1 MKKLQVFYNGWGE
14 RWPLCTLADT
24 GSGIVLEYAPQ
35 AAEHGLQLSPLHYP
49 LPLAGASAKTFKGEP
64 AFYGL
69 PGFVAD
75 ALPDGWGMLLMDR
88 ALRKAGR
95 DPRSVSVLERL
106 AIIGD
111 TAIGAL
117 SFEPSQAD
125 LLPAEMLSIN
135 NLVGEVRQLQSSFQT
150 ESASTSMKANIK
162 VDMALQHLMRL
173 GGSPQGARPKVLV
186 DFNART
192 GAITSGMPLT
202 GSTRP
207 WLIKF
212 PAEAEHREVC
222 AIEELYA
229 KLARKGGMD
238 MPCSKYFDVGAKHSA
253 FGVERF
259 DRHIH
264 RSMDGKA
271 PTANIKRI
279 PVLSLSGALHADHR
293 LPSLDYESLLLAT
306 LRITGDQRE
315 VLKAFE
321 RCVFNVLMHNRDDH
335 ARNFAYC
342 LNEKGFWTLSPAFDL
357 TYSQGPG
364 GEHSTSVAGHGK
376 NITRTHLLQVAK
388 TGGVKLK
395 DAVSAIDHWI
405 AVTSK
410 LTTVVKEL
418 PIRRATIALLVKQVA
433 EQRNLLRGGV

>member
-1 MKKLQVFYNGWGE
+1 MKKLQVIYNGWGE
-14 RWPLCTLADT
+14 HWPLCTLADT
-24 GSGIVLEYAPQ
+24 GRGIVFEYAPH
-35 AAEHGLQLSPLHYP
+35 ATEHGLQLSPLHYP
-49 LPLAGASAKTFKGEP
+49 LPLAGAMAKTFKGEP
-64 AFYGL
+64 AFHGL

-106 AIIGD
+106 AIIGRSS
-111 TAIGAL
+111 IGAL
-117 SFEPSQAD
+117 SFEPSHAD
-125 LLPAEMLSIN
+125 LLPAEVLSIN
-135 NLVGEVRQLQSSFQT
+135 GLVSEVRHLQSSFQND
-150 ESASTSMKANIK
+150 SAIDSMKTN
-162 VDMALQHLMRL
+162 VALQHLMRL

-186 DFNART
+186 DFNARI
-192 GAITSGMPLT
+192 GAISSGLPLM

-212 PAEAEHREVC
+212 PADAEHREVC
-222 AIEELYA
+222 AVEELYA
-229 KLARKGGMD
+229 KLARKGGME
-238 MPCSKYFDVGAKHSA
+238 MPRSKYFDVGAKHSA

-259 DRHIH
+259 DRHI
-264 RSMDGKA
+264 DGKV
-271 PTANIKRI
+271 PNANIKRI

-376 NITRTHLLQVAK
+376 NVTRGHLLQVAK
-388 TGGVKLK
+388 TGGVKTK
-395 DAVSAIDHWI
+395 DAVQAIDHWV

-410 LTTVVKEL
+410 LATIAKDL
-418 PIRRATIALLVKQVA
+418 PIRRATVALLVKQVA
-433 EQRNLLRGGV
+433 EQSGLLRGGV

>member
-1 MKKLQVFYNGWGE
+1 MKKLQVIYNGWGAC
-14 RWPLCTLADT
+14 WPLGTLADT
-24 GSGIVLEYAPQ
+24 GSGVVFEYSPQ
-35 AAEHGLQLSPLHYP
+35 AVSHGFELSPLHHP
-49 LPLAGASAKTFKGEP
+49 LPLAGASTRTFKGEP
-64 AFYGL
+64 HFYGL
-69 PGFVAD
+69 PGFIAD
-75 ALPDGWGMLLMDR
+75 SLPDGWGMLLMDR

-106 AIIGD
+106 AIIGN

-125 LLPAEMLSIN
+125 FLPAEILSIN
-135 NLVGEVRQLQSSFQT
+135 SLAGEVRQLQPSSQT
-150 ESASTSMKANIK
+150 DTATSAVKA
-162 VDMALQHLMRL
+162 DAALQHLMQL

-186 DFNART
+186 DFDSQT
-192 GAITSGMPLT
+192 GTITSGMPLT

-212 PAEAEHREVC
+212 PAHAEHREVC
-222 AIEELYA
+222 AVEELYA
-229 KLARKGGMD
+229 QLARSGGMD
-238 MPCSKYFDVGAKHSA
+238 MPHSQYFEVGAQHGA

-259 DRHIH
+259 DRL
-264 RSMDGKA
+264 MNGKA
-271 PTANIKRI
+271 PVMRIKRI

-293 LPSLDYESLLLAT
+293 VPSLDYESLLLAT

-376 NITRTHLLQVAK
+376 NITRAHLLQVAK

-395 DAVSAIDHWI
+395 DAVNAIDHWV
-405 AVTSK
+405 AVTSELAAVTK
-410 LTTVVKEL
+410 GL
-418 PIRRATIALLVKQVA
+418 PIRRATVALLVKQVA
-433 EQRNLLRGGV
+433 GQCNLLRGDV

>member
-1 MKKLQVFYNGWGE
+1 MKKLQVIYNGWGE

-35 AAEHGLQLSPLHYP
+35 AAEHGLQLSPLRYR

-75 ALPDGWGMLLMDR
+75 ALPDGWGMLLMER

-106 AIIGD
+106 AIIGSSS
-111 TAIGAL
+111 IGAL

-125 LLPAEMLSIN
+125 LLPAEVLRIN
-135 NLVGEVRQLQSSFQT
+135 GLISEVRHVQFSFQT
-150 ESASTSMKANIK
+150 DSATASVKT
-162 VDMALQHLMRL
+162 DTALQHLMRL

-192 GAITSGMPLT
+192 GAISSGMPLT

-212 PAEAEHREVC
+212 PSDAEHREVC
-222 AIEELYA
+222 AVEELYA

-238 MPCSKYFDVGAKHSA
+238 MPRSKYFDVGSRHSA

-259 DRHIH
+259 DRHVDA
-264 RSMDGKA
+264 SA
-271 PTANIKRI
+271 PSGDIKRI

-321 RCVFNVLMHNRDDH
+321 RCIFNVLMHNRDDH

-342 LNEKGFWTLSPAFDL
+342 LNEKGFWKLSPAFDL

-376 NITRTHLLQVAK
+376 HINRAHLLQVAK
-388 TGGVKLK
+388 TGGLKPK
-395 DAVSAIDHWI
+395 DAARAIDHWV

-410 LTTVVKEL
+410 LRAVAKDL
-418 PIRRATIALLVKQVA
+418 PIRRVTIALLTKQIS
-433 EQRNLLRGGV
+433 EQRDLLRGDV

>member
-1 MKKLQVFYNGWGE
+1 MKKLQVFYNGWSE

-35 AAEHGLQLSPLHYP
+35 AAEHSLQLSPLHYP
-49 LPLAGASAKTFKGEP
+49 LPLAGASAKTFKGER

-88 ALRKAGR
+88 SLRKAGR

-106 AIIGD
+106 AIIGSS
-111 TAIGAL
+111 AIGAL
-117 SFEPSQAD
+117 SFEPSHAD
-125 LLPAEMLSIN
+125 LLPAEVLSIN
-135 NLVGEVRQLQSSFQT
+135 GLVSEVRHLQSSFQNDLAT
-150 ESASTSMKANIK
+150 DSMKTNA
-162 VDMALQHLMRL
+162 ALQHLMRL

-186 DFNART
+186 DFNPR
-192 GAITSGMPLT
+192 SGVISSGSPLV
-202 GSTRP
+202 GSSRP

-212 PAEAEHREVC
+212 PADAEHREVC
-222 AIEELYA
+222 AVEELYA
-229 KLARKGGMD
+229 KVARKGGMD
-238 MPCSKYFDVGAKHSA
+238 MPRSKSFDVGIKHSA

-259 DRHIH
+259 DRLV
-264 RSMDGKA
+264 D
-271 PTANIKRI
+271 PTTSSTDIQRI
-279 PVLSLSGALHADHR
+279 PILSLSGALHADHR
-293 LPSLDYESLLLAT
+293 QPSLDYESLLLAT

-335 ARNFAYC
+335 SRNFAYC
-342 LNEKGFWTLSPAFDL
+342 LNEKGFWKLSPAFDL

-376 NITRTHLLQVAK
+376 NITRAHLLQVAK
-388 TGGVKLK
+388 TGGVKPK
-395 DAVSAIDHWI
+395 DAVSAIDHWV

-410 LTTVVKEL
+410 LATVARDL
-418 PIRRATIALLVKQVA
+418 PIRRATVALLVKQVA
-433 EQRNLLRGGV
+433 EQSGLLRGGL